1 MTDPM
6 RNFTLDSV
14 LEEHGR
20 SYPGK
25 VGAVFG
31 DTRHSFAQ
39 MRARVDQLANAL
51 QLAGVGPG
59 DRVLWLGQ
67 NAHRVLELLLA
78 SARLGATFCPANW
91 RQTAD
96 ELAFVLQDLEPR
108 VVVWQSEEV
117 GAAVLAGRAQAGD
130 TKALWLQHDASGA
143 GSYEAFVAAAPAT
156 LREVTADPAQPV
168 LILYTA
174 AFDGKPCGA
183 MLSQTAILLQCLVLA
198 RTQGVGNDTVFLNS
212 GPLFHLGTMMST
224 LATFV
229 AGGTNVFVR
238 RSDAATIARAIA
250 SERCTSGFL
259 VGSTMDEIVALNA
272 NAPADAAYD
281 LRSFRSRPHTPAWNA
296 MVTPDPAQALFFG
309 YGQTEVMGLAT
320 FSHYAPGGAS
330 RFGRASP
337 AVQLRV
343 VDDAGKDVAP
353 GQTGEIA
360 IRSPLVMNGYWRRPQ
375 INAHRER
382 NGWYHTNDLGYREAD
397 GTLTFVGPKSQMIK
411 SGVENIYPAEVEG
424 CLRQHPAVADCGVIG
439 VPHERWIQSVKAIV
453 ALKPGAAATEA
464 ELIEHCKSRIASYK
478 KPAAVVFVDRIP
490 RTATGGVDHPA
501 LDREFG
507 GGNYPGTGTRST

>member
-1 MTDPM
+1 MTDAL

-25 VGAVFG
+25 IGAVFG
-31 DTRHSFAQ
+31 DTRHSFAE
-39 MRARVDQLANAL
+39 MRTRVDQLANAL
-51 QLAGVGPG
+51 QEAGVGPG

-78 SARLGATFCPANW
+78 SARLGAMFCPANW

-96 ELAFVLQDLEPR
+96 ELAFVLQDLEPK
-108 VVVWQSEEV
+108 VVVWQDEEV
-117 GAAVLAGRAQAGD
+117 GSAVLAGRAQAAGD
-130 TKALWLQHDASGA
+130 KALWLQHDVSGA
-143 GSYEAFVAAAPAT
+143 GSYEAFLAAAPT
-156 LREVTADPAQPV
+156 TPREVTGDPAQPV

-250 SERCTSGFL
+250 DERCTSGFL

-272 NAPADAAYD
+272 NASVDAAYD

-296 MVTPDPAQALFFG
+296 LVTPDPAQALFFG

-330 RFGRASP
+330 RFGRSSP

-343 VDDAGKDVAP
+343 VDDAGHDVPP

-360 IRSPLVMNGYWRRPQ
+360 IRSPLVMNGYWRRPE

-439 VPHERWIQSVKAIV
+439 VPDERWIQSVKAIV
-453 ALKPGAAATEA
+453 ALKPGAQATEG
-464 ELIEHCKSRIASYK
+464 ELIEHCRSRIASYK
-478 KPAAVVFVDRIP
+478 KPAVVAFVDRIP
-490 RTATGGVDHPA
+490 RTATGGVDHAA

-507 GGNYPGTGTRST
+507 GGNYPGAGTRST

>member
-1 MTDPM
+1 MTDAL

-25 VGAVFG
+25 IGAVFG
-31 DTRHSFAQ
+31 NTRHSFAE
-39 MRARVDQLANAL
+39 MRTRVDQLANAL
-51 QLAGVGPG
+51 QQAGVGPG

-78 SARLGATFCPANW
+78 SARLGAMFCPANW

-96 ELAFVLQDLEPR
+96 ELAFVLQDLEPK
-108 VVVWQSEEV
+108 VVIWQDEEV
-117 GAAVLAGRAQAGD
+117 GGAVQACRAQAAD
-130 TKALWLQHDASGA
+130 DKALWLQHDRSGES
-143 GSYEAFVAAAPAT
+143 SYEAFVSAAPAT
-156 LREVTADPAQPV
+156 PREVIADPTQPV

-238 RSDAATIARAIA
+238 RSDAATIAHAIA
-250 SERCTSGFL
+250 TERCTSGFL

-272 NAPADAAYD
+272 EAAYD
-281 LRSFRSRPHTPAWNA
+281 LHSFKSRPHTLAWNA

-330 RFGRASP
+330 RFGRSSP

-343 VDDAGKDVAP
+343 VDESDKDVAP
-353 GQTGEIA
+353 GQTGEIV

-375 INAHRER
+375 INTHRER

-397 GTLTFVGPKSQMIK
+397 GTLTFVGPKAQMIK
-411 SGVENIYPAEVEG
+411 SGVENIYPAEVES
-424 CLRQHPAVADCGVIG
+424 CMRQHPSVADCGVIG
-439 VPHERWIQSVKAIV
+439 VPDERWIQSVKAIV
-453 ALKPGAAATEA
+453 ALKPGAQATEA
-464 ELIEHCKSRIASYK
+464 ELIEHCKARIASYK
-478 KPAAVVFVDRIP
+478 KPTSVAFIDRIP
-490 RTATGGVDHPA
+490 RTAIGGVDHEA
-501 LDREFG
+501 LDRDFG
-507 GGNYPGTGTRST
+507 GGNYPGAGTRTT

>member
-1 MTDPM
+1 MTDAL

-14 LEEHGR
+14 LEEHER

-25 VGAVFG
+25 TGAVFG
-31 DTRHSFAQ
+31 TVTETTRHSFGE
-39 MRARVDQLANAL
+39 MRARVDRLANAL
-51 QLAGVGPG
+51 AQAGVGPG

-78 SARLGATFCPANW
+78 SARLGAMFCPANW

-96 ELAFVLQDLEPR
+96 ELAFVLDDLAPK
-108 VVVWQSEEV
+108 VVVWQDEEV
-117 GAAVLAGRAQAGD
+117 GAAVRVGRERAQGSP
-130 TKALWLQHDASGA
+130 ALWLQHDATGA
-143 GSYEAFVAAAPAT
+143 GSYEAFLAAAPST
-156 LREVTADPAQPV
+156 LREVTGNPAEPV

-198 RTQGVGNDTVFLNS
+198 RTQGVSNDTVFLNS
-212 GPLFHLGTMMST
+212 GPLFHLGTLMST

-238 RSDAATIARAIA
+238 RSDAATIAYAIA
-250 SERCTSGFL
+250 AEHCTNGFL

-272 NAPADAAYD
+272 EGAYD
-281 LRSFRSRPHTPAWNA
+281 LRSFRSRPHTAAWNA

-320 FSHYAPGGAS
+320 FSHYAQGGTS
-330 RFGRASP
+330 RFGRSSP

-343 VDDAGKDVAP
+343 VDDAGHDLPP
-353 GQTGEIA
+353 GQTGEIV
-360 IRSPLVMNGYWRRPQ
+360 IRGPLVMNGYWRRPE

-439 VPHERWIQSVKAIV
+439 VPDERWIQTVKAIV
-453 ALKPGAAATEA
+453 ALKPGMQATQA
-464 ELIEHCKSRIASYK
+464 ELIEHCKARIASYK
-478 KPAAVVFVDRIP
+478 KPTAVVFIDRIP
-490 RTATGGVDHPA
+490 RNATGSVDHGA

-507 GGNYPGTGTRST
+507 GGNYPGSGTRTT

>member
-1 MTDPM
+1 MTDAL
-6 RNFTLDSV
+6 RNFTLDGV

-25 VGAVFG
+25 IGAVFG
-31 DTRHSFAQ
+31 DTRLDFAQ
-39 MRARVDQLANAL
+39 LRARVDRLANAL
-51 QLAGVGPG
+51 QQAGVGPG

-78 SARLGATFCPANW
+78 AARLGALFCPANW
-91 RQTAD
+91 RQTAE
-96 ELAFVLQDLEPR
+96 ELAFVLQDLEPK
-108 VVVWQSEEV
+108 VVVWQDEEV
-117 GAAVLAGRAQAGD
+117 GSAVLAGRERASGD
-130 TKALWLQHDASGA
+130 KALWLQHDGSGA
-143 GSYEAFVAAAPAT
+143 GSYEAFLAAAPAT
-156 LREVTADPAQPV
+156 PREVTADPAQPL

-229 AGGTNVFVR
+229 VGGTNVFVR
-238 RSDAATIARAIA
+238 RSDAAVIARAIA
-250 SERCTSGFL
+250 DERCTSGFL

-272 NAPADAAYD
+272 DATYD
-281 LRSFRSRPHTPAWNA
+281 LRSFKSRPYTPAWNA
-296 MVTPDPAQALFFG
+296 MVTPEPAQALFFG

-330 RFGRASP
+330 RFGRSSP

-343 VDDAGKDVAP
+343 VDDASHDVPP

-360 IRSPLVMNGYWRRPQ
+360 IRSPLVMNGYWRRPD

-424 CLRQHPAVADCGVIG
+424 CLRRHPAVADCGVIG
-439 VPHERWIQSVKAIV
+439 VPDARWIQCVKAIV
-453 ALKPGAAATEA
+453 ALKPGAQATEA
-464 ELIEHCKSRIASYK
+464 ELIEHCKAHIASYK
-478 KPAAVVFVDRIP
+478 KPASVAFVDRIP

-507 GGNYPGTGTRST
+507 GGNYPGVGTRST